1 MTALTIDVVIEHY
14 VKLRDQK
21 SALKAEFDAKVAEV
35 ELKMKKFE
43 AYLLQQA
50 DAQGV
55 TSFKTKNG
63 TAFVTTVDMAN
74 VADWD
79 AVLKFIKDNDAWDML
94 EKRVSKNAV
103 RQYIEAT
110 KAIPSGVNW
119 ATRLDVNVRRAA
131 AGGSE

>member
-1 MTALTIDVVIEHY
+1 MTALTIDVVIDHY
-14 VKLRDQK
+14 VKLRDRK
-21 SALKAEFDAKVAEV
+21 SALKAEYDKQVKEV
-35 ELKMKKFE
+35 ELKMNKFE

-79 AVLKFIKDNDAWDML
+79 AVLKFIKDNNAWDML
-94 EKRVSKNAV
+94 EKRVSKTAV

-119 ATRLDVNVRRAA
+119 ATRLDVNVRRAS
-131 AGGSE
+131 AGGDE